1 MGGAAVI
8 AVEGLA
14 TLLIDVA
21 AANLAESSLF
31 VLVDAVVAYVEANAL
46 NAALLGIETVILG
59 AEVQTAVAMGMFDA
73 DEGT

>member
-31 VLVDAVVAYVEANAL
+31 VLVDAVVAYVEANTL
-46 NAALLGIETVILG
+46 
-59 AEVQTAVAMGMFDA
+59 D
-73 DEGT
+73 